1 MAITA
6 LPKSPTNHPVSGFPV
21 RRRAKQGR
29 GTIHRALRN
38 RRARRS
44 HAPTFGRPAAA
55 ALRSRSPCQQF
66 PRQFPHLHRSF
77 APICTFALHVPP
89 PATRRRHPPPEMM
102 HHPIL
107 NTLYSILAHTPC
119 PRVTMPACPLLALCA
134 KCPLA
139 AFGRAQNLQR
149 EPTLIRRPGARSYSL
164 STPPTSRR
172 ACARKAQPKV
182 ISSILPSAVRRRP
195 KRAATRSLS

>member
-6 LPKSPTNHPVSGFPV
+6 LPTHPPPEATPLHRLTSPGPSPSS
-21 RRRAKQGR
+21 A
-29 GTIHRALRN
+29 
-38 RRARRS
+38 S
-44 HAPTFGRPAAA
+44 TFA
-55 ALRSRSPCQQF
+55 
-66 PRQFPHLHRSF
+66 HLHRSF

-89 PATRRRHPPPEMM
+89 PTTRRRHPPPEMM

-149 EPTLIRRPGARSYSL
+149 EPMLIRAPGARSYSL

-172 ACARKAQPKV
+172 ACARKAQPRE
-182 ISSILPSAVRRRP
+182 ISSMRPSAVRRRP